1 MFNPFFRMTLGDA
14 IDHPLFKDV
23 KGSKSENFVG
33 NPVDLEFEEMNLD
46 TDTLRS
52 LFIEEIKHFH

>member
-1 MFNPFFRMTLGDA
+1 MTLADA

-46 TDTLRS
+46 TDTLRT
-52 LFIEEIKHFH
+52 LFLEEIKSFH